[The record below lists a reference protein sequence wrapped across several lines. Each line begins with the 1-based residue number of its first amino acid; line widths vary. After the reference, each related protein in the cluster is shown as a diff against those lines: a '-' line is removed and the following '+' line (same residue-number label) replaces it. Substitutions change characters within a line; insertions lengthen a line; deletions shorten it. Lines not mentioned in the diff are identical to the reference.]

1 MKQKYC
7 ELLYYFMK
15 YLNPIVL
22 NENKEYLTGTL
33 RRKAE
38 GLIKPAALLV
48 KAGSPRSSEILW
60 LYKTCI
66 NNAAHLILVTSGEE
80 INIQQWFDKIY
91 EEQFVEVI
99 DKCYASVLAFLRKA
113 GTFEYLGALEYFGAL
128 EHFDLQKIKIARWCE
143 DFRNDFS
150 LFENMVKE
158 EYLIGMPFYQKEF
171 DFKQGVLVRS
181 VPGLD
186 LCYGHWGVNYP
197 ILSTSIFSTDN
208 PEWYLKE
215 LRNIML
221 LYRIFSPDDVL
232 AMFCTDGS
240 TYCHYLPF
248 ADPRLAAT
256 PGFYVDKLL
265 IDDGPKKGFIASMG
279 PWYQCA
285 YPYSQL
291 IESNL
296 CEIVLDSSVHPEGI
310 LIGDLEV
317 YHNSKLVESTEA
329 FARYYKL
336 PVYAFVNGDVKLFQP
351 YKK

>member
-1 MKQKYC
+1 MKQQYC
-7 ELLYYFMK
+7 GFLYYFMK
-15 YLNPIVL
+15 YLNLTVIKD
-22 NENKEYLTGTL
+22 NKEYLTGTL

-113 GTFEYLGALEYFGAL
+113 GTFEYFGAL
-128 EHFDLQKIKIARWCE
+128 EQLDMQKIKIARWCE
-143 DFRNDFS
+143 DFRRDFS

-186 LCYGHWGVNYP
+186 LCYGQWGVNYP
-197 ILSTSIFSTDN
+197 ILSTSIQD
-208 PEWYLKE
+208 
-215 LRNIML
+215 
-221 LYRIFSPDDVL
+221 IF
-232 AMFCTDGS
+232 T
-240 TYCHYLPF
+240 
-248 ADPRLAAT
+248 R
-256 PGFYVDKLL
+256 
-265 IDDGPKKGFIASMG
+265 
-279 PWYQCA
+279 
-285 YPYSQL
+285 
-291 IESNL
+291 
-296 CEIVLDSSVHPEGI
+296 
-310 LIGDLEV
+310 
-317 YHNSKLVESTEA
+317 
-329 FARYYKL
+329 
-336 PVYAFVNGDVKLFQP
+336 
-351 YKK
+351 

>member
-33 RRKAE
+33 HAKAE
-38 GLIKPAALLV
+38 GLIKPAASLV
-48 KAGSPRSSEILW
+48 TTNPSSSNDILW
-60 LYKTCI
+60 LYKTCF
-66 NNAAHLILVTSGEE
+66 NNAAHLVQATSSIET
-80 INIQQWFDKIY
+80 NVQQWLDKIY
-91 EEQFVEVI
+91 EEPFVDII
-99 DKCYASVLAFLRKA
+99 DQCYLSVLNYLKEA
-113 GTFEYLGALEYFGAL
+113 GSSEYFDL
-128 EHFDLQKIKIARWCE
+128 EKVGIARWCE
-143 DFRNDFS
+143 DFQCDFS
-150 LFENMVKE
+150 SFERTVKSW
-158 EYLIGMPFYQKEF
+158 YLKEMPFYRKEF

-208 PEWYLKE
+208 PEWYLKGY
-215 LRNIML
+215 RNIML

-265 IDDGPKKGFIASMG
+265 IDDGSKKGFIASMG
-279 PWYQCA
+279 SWYQCA

-291 IESNL
+291 VKSNL

-310 LIGDLEV
+310 LIGDLDV
-317 YHNSKLVESTEA
+317 YRGSSAVEETEA

-336 PVYAFVNGDVKLFQP
+336 PVYAFINGAVTLLET